1 MSLGPW
7 QLPVQASA
15 RNQWL
20 RRRSLCQPLQSGTG
34 NQKMQK
40 SHLRL
45 HLKVSRSSLR
55 EGPTGRRLWCR
66 SSPGCVYVTV
76 TLQKS
81 TGFIARMFVPGRV
94 ESVEKLCT
102 SVAVTPIRSA
112 PLISGKE
119 KVEEM
124 QVEAA
129 ALPWPINEVVIA
141 KEGKIQENVLCMM
154 VSMFDGVDV
163 RW

>member
-1 MSLGPW
+1 
-7 QLPVQASA
+7 
-15 RNQWL
+15 
-20 RRRSLCQPLQSGTG
+20 
-34 NQKMQK
+34 
-40 SHLRL
+40 
-45 HLKVSRSSLR
+45 
-55 EGPTGRRLWCR
+55 
-66 SSPGCVYVTV
+66 
-76 TLQKS
+76 
-81 TGFIARMFVPGRV
+81 MFVPGRV

-102 SVAVTPIRSA
+102 SVAVTSISSA

-163 RW
+163 RWC